1 MNTSG
6 GNLSEGYIHG
16 MQNTI
21 EAVRQLRG
29 TARLQVQGA
38 EIAFVTSGIGV
49 PTTAMIL
56 GKYRL

>member
-1 MNTSG
+1 
-6 GNLSEGYIHG
+6 
-16 MQNTI
+16 
-21 EAVRQLRG
+21 RG